1 MHPAMEMLK
10 LLVSVIS
17 FPHEL
22 PLPVPE
28 VALPAGEGGAQ
39 LQWGSESERN
49 LTEVT
54 EIGTVNSE

>member
-1 MHPAMEMLK
+1 MEMLK

-54 EIGTVNSE
+54 EIGTVN

>member
-1 MHPAMEMLK
+1 MEMLK
-10 LLVSVIS
+10 LLVIS
-17 FPHEL
+17 FPHEF